1 MSSAPRLY
9 KSALETY
16 KRRLPPLC
24 IEHKRPGGKRHH
36 ARYMRCFARLRV
48 TATTMSNGLAA
59 NVNI

>member
-16 KRRLPPLC
+16 KSSSPLC

-36 ARYMRCFARLRV
+36 ARDMRCFARLRV

-59 NVNI
+59 NVND